1 MALAKRLSTTIKEIP
16 KASLTTMPSAAPA
29 VASGFTEAYVA
40 IISLIAT
47 KCARIDP
54 NETDLVAACTKFK
67 LGVVNLKTYVSS
79 LDDILPVQQD
89 LTPLPSLATLA
100 TTSDLQWPEEIQRG
114 YQLLKGGDTW
124 GDISFTDDKR
134 DQSLFSP
141 LNKANIDNILAKKQ
155 PTPGPIIQLISLGFN
170 ILSQTR
176 ETRLQMDA
184 NLYVL
189 KWTLASCLLPQLTLL
204 LLLCL
209 QWVITRRK
217 QGKLKK
223 QIRKAEENHQMVA
236 RIRGQIPWREQSRFV
251 EV

>member
-1 MALAKRLSTTIKEIP
+1 
-16 KASLTTMPSAAPA
+16 MPSAAPA

-47 KCARIDP
+47 KCARVDP
-54 NETDLVAACTKFK
+54 NETDLVAACTQFK

-100 TTSDLQWPEEIQRG
+100 TTSDLQWPAEIQRG

-141 LNKANIDNILAKKQ
+141 LNKANIDNILAKKA
-155 PTPGPIIQLISLGFN
+155 
-170 ILSQTR
+170 
-176 ETRLQMDA
+176 A
-184 NLYVL
+184 N
-189 KWTLASCLLPQLTLL
+189 
-204 LLLCL
+204 
-209 QWVITRRK
+209 
-217 QGKLKK
+217 
-223 QIRKAEENHQMVA
+223 
-236 RIRGQIPWREQSRFV
+236 PWPYYTTDFSRF
-251 EV
+251 

>member
-1 MALAKRLSTTIKEIP
+1 MRS
-16 KASLTTMPSAAPA
+16 
-29 VASGFTEAYVA
+29 
-40 IISLIAT
+40 
-47 KCARIDP
+47 
-54 NETDLVAACTKFK
+54 N
-67 LGVVNLKTYVSS
+67 
-79 LDDILPVQQD
+79 
-89 LTPLPSLATLA
+89 LPSPFHVLF
-100 TTSDLQWPEEIQRG
+100 DQVPVYWPHALPDDRPGNLVPQGGCSETAG
-114 YQLLKGGDTW
+114 LLLKGGDTW

-236 RIRGQIPWREQSRFV
+236 RIRGQNPWREQSRFV